1 MKQDFVFNENY
12 MDCTESR
19 AKQGTWRL
27 LMAAALAMAPAVYA
41 QERSGVSDSSPE
53 AVQSAEK
60 RQLRFDIPPQALASA
75 LASFGDAT
83 DLQLLYDAAL
93 ARGLRTEGVSGS
105 YTPEQALRILLAGTG
120 LTARFAGSGA
130 VTLERL
136 ALGEGKALPEVV
148 VTATRG
154 LGKLADSPQAVT
166 VVSREQVE
174 QQTAL
179 SSDLGDLLAKTVPGL
194 STSTEGLSD
203 VGQTLRGQNLFVLID
218 GVPQTIPLR
227 NGQRNLRTIDPSAI
241 ERIEVLRGSTAV
253 YGLGGTGGIINII
266 TKKPGEGP
274 ARFTTDVTLGLAP
287 ADVGESLRKRL
298 VQRVEGGKGKVDY
311 SFSISGEQT
320 GGFFD
325 GEGDRIPPDPNG
337 QGGLADSDAYNLF
350 GKLGFDL
357 DAQERLEFSVNYYDI
372 EQDTDFV
379 LVPGVTGEQKTTAV
393 EGDVPGKNMGT
404 ENLQVNLNY
413 RNEDVLGSRV
423 KGQLFYRDYMTRFGF
438 FPAPTYPGGGQ
449 TFIDSQRTGA
459 RLDIETPFSGGRL
472 LWGADLL
479 SEKTAQPLEDG
490 RFFVPEMRQD
500 TIGPFVQAEFD
511 LSDALMLHGGA
522 RYEKIYFDVDDYTTV
537 FGSNVQ
543 GGELDYSDTV
553 FNVGAVYYF
562 TDAVSGFASF
572 SQGFTV
578 PEIGRVL
585 RNAPDGTSVES
596 IRPEPQ
602 VVDNYELGI
611 RGNWSTVQAE
621 LSLFFSES
629 DLGTSL
635 SSPSSSS
642 DPILVL
648 RNPERIYGVEASL
661 DTQPFERWN
670 MGGTLT
676 WMEGKRD
683 ADDNGSFE
691 TYLLGNRISPL
702 KLTAYA
708 EHQTSANWR
717 NRLQLLYSG
726 NRDRFGGE
734 TGFGKGEVRDFVLVD
749 LLSTVKLKTG
759 TLQVGVEN
767 LFDEQYF
774 PVISQMYNFNNRYS
788 AGQGRTISATYSIE
802 W

>member
-1 MKQDFVFNENY
+1 MKQHSVFKEN
-12 MDCTESR
+12 DRRCAEPRTN
-19 AKQGTWRL
+19 QGAWLL
-27 LMAAALAMAPAVYA
+27 LMTASLAMAPAANA
-41 QERSGVSDSSPE
+41 QEGPGVSDARPE
-53 AVQSAEK
+53 AVQSRESE
-60 RQLRFDIPPQALASA
+60 QLRFDIPPQALASA
-75 LASFGDAT
+75 LARFGEAT
-83 DLQLLYDAAL
+83 NLQLLYDAAL
-93 ARGLRTEGVSGS
+93 TRGLNTEGVSGT
-105 YTPEQALRILLAGTG
+105 YTPEQALRVLLAGTG

-136 ALGEGKALPEVV
+136 AVGEGKALPEVV

-166 VVSREQVE
+166 IVSREQVE
-174 QQTAL
+174 KQAAL
-179 SSDLGDLLAKTVPGL
+179 SSDLGDLLAKTVPGF

-203 VGQTLRGQNLFVLID
+203 VGQTLRGRDLFVLID

-253 YGLGGTGGIINII
+253 YGLGGTGGLINII
-266 TKKPGEGP
+266 TRKPGEGP

-287 ADVGESLRKRL
+287 ADVGESLRKRV

-357 DAQERLEFSVNYYDI
+357 DAQQRLEFSANYYDI
-372 EQDTDFV
+372 EQDTDHV
-379 LVPGVTGEQKTTAV
+379 LVAGVTGEQKTTAV

-413 RNEDVLGSRV
+413 RHENVLGSRV

-449 TFIDSQRTGA
+449 TFLDSQRIGA
-459 RLDIETPFSGGRL
+459 RLDIETPFSWGRL
-472 LWGADLL
+472 LWGADAL
-479 SEKTAQPLEDG
+479 SEETAQPLEDG

-500 TIGPFVQAEFD
+500 TLGPFVQAEFD
-511 LSDALMLHGGA
+511 LSDALTVHGGA
-522 RYEKIYFDVDDYTTV
+522 RYEKIRFDVDDYTTV
-537 FGSNVQ
+537 FGNDVE
-543 GGELDYSDTV
+543 GGKLDYDDTV

-572 SQGFTV
+572 LQGFTV
-578 PEIGRVL
+578 PEIGRTL
-585 RNAPDGTSVES
+585 RNAPDGTSLEN

-611 RGNWSTVQAE
+611 RGNWPTVQAE

-629 DLGTSL
+629 DLGASL
-635 SSPSSSS
+635 TSPSSPTES
-642 DPILVL
+642 ILL
-648 RNPERIYGVEASL
+648 IRDPERIYGVEASL
-661 DTQPFERWN
+661 DAQPFDRWN

-683 ADDNGSFE
+683 ADDDGSFD

-717 NRLQLLYSG
+717 NRLQVLYSG
-726 NRDRFGGE
+726 ERNRFDGQS
-734 TGFGKGEVRDFVLVD
+734 GFGKGEVRDFVLVD

-759 TLQVGVEN
+759 RLQIGVEN

-774 PVISQMYNFNNRYS
+774 PVISQMYNFDNRYS
-788 AGQGRTISATYSIE
+788 AGQGRTVSATYSIE

>member
-1 MKQDFVFNENY
+1 MG
-12 MDCTESR
+12 CTKPR
-19 AKQGTWRL
+19 TKQGPLWLL
-27 LMAAALAMAPAVYA
+27 LMTASLAMTPAAYA
-41 QERSGVSDSSPE
+41 QEAPDVSGSPPA
-53 AVQSAEK
+53 AVQATESE
-60 RQLRFDIPPQALASA
+60 QLHFNIPPQALASA
-75 LASFGDAT
+75 LSRFGETAN
-83 DLQLLYDAAL
+83 LQLLYDAAL
-93 ARGLRTEGVSGS
+93 TRGLSTEGVSGT

-120 LTARFAGSGA
+120 LTARFADSGT

-136 ALGEGKALPEVV
+136 AVGKDEALPKVV

-154 LGKLADSPQAVT
+154 LGKFADSPQAVT
-166 VVSREQVE
+166 IVSREQVE
-174 QQTAL
+174 EQRAL
-179 SSDLGDLLAKTVPGL
+179 SSDLGDLLAKTVPGF
-194 STSTEGLSD
+194 STSTEGLTD

-218 GVPQTIPLR
+218 GVPQTIALR
-227 NGQRNLRTIDPSAI
+227 DGQRNLRTIDPSAI
-241 ERIEVLRGSTAV
+241 ERIEVLRGSTGV

-266 TKKPGEGP
+266 TRKTGEGP
-274 ARFTTDVTLGLAP
+274 ARFTAEASLGFAP

-298 VQRVEGGKGKVDY
+298 VQRVEGGKGRVDY
-311 SFSISGEQT
+311 AFSVSGEQT

-325 GEGDRIPPDPNG
+325 GEGDRIPPDPNR

-357 DAQERLEFSVNYYDI
+357 NAQQQLDLSLNYYDI
-372 EQDTDFV
+372 KQDTDFV
-379 LVPGVTGEQKTTAV
+379 LVPGVTGVRKTAAV
-393 EGDVPGKNMGT
+393 KGKVPGKNMGT
-404 ENLQVNLNY
+404 ENLQINLAY
-413 RNEDVLGSRV
+413 RNENVMGSQV
-423 KGQLFYRDYMTRFGF
+423 KGQLYYRDHMTRFGF
-438 FPAPTYPGGGQ
+438 FPAPTFPGGGQ
-449 TFIDSQRTGA
+449 SFLDSQRAGA
-459 RLDIETPFSGGRL
+459 RLDIGTPLSGGLL
-472 LWGADLL
+472 LWGMDLL

-490 RFFVPEMRQD
+490 RIFVPEMRQD
-500 TIGPFVQAEFD
+500 TIGPFVQAEFEV
-511 LSDALMLHGGA
+511 SAALTVHGGA
-522 RYEKIYFDVDDYTTV
+522 RYERIQFEVDDYTTV
-537 FGSNVQ
+537 FGKNVK
-543 GGELDYSDTV
+543 GGELDYDDTV

-562 TDAVSGFASF
+562 TDAISGFASF

-585 RNAPDGTSVES
+585 RNAPDGTSVEN

-611 RGNWSTVQAE
+611 RGNWPTVQAE

-635 SSPSSSS
+635 SSPRLAS

-648 RNPERIYGVEASL
+648 RDPERVYGIEASL
-661 DTQPFERWN
+661 DTQPFKKWN

-683 ADDNGSFE
+683 ADDDGSFE
-691 TYLLGNRISPL
+691 TYLLGNRIPPL

-708 EHQTSANWR
+708 EHQTLANWR
-717 NRLQLLYSG
+717 NRFQLLYSG
-726 NRDRFGGE
+726 NRNRFDGQR
-734 TGFGKGEVRDFVLVD
+734 GFGKGKVRDFVLVD
-749 LLSTVKLKTG
+749 WLSTVKLDTG

-774 PVISQMYNFNNRYS
+774 PVISQMFNFNENYS